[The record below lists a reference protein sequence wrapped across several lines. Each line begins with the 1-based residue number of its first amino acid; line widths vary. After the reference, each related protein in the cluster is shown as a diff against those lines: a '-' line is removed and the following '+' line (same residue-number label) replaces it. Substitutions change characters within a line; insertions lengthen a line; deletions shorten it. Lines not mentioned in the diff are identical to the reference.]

1 MPQVKNEAGFFAQ
14 IGIIRAYKGMPQV
27 KNEVGFLHKSSS
39 GIFSACA
46 RYECGQNRSAD
57 LSRTRGHLNLK
68 PAPGGVL
75 LEIHGGGVLPCSLNP
90 DPLSD

>member
-1 MPQVKNEAGFFAQ
+1 MPQVKNEAGFFSQ
-14 IGIIRAYKGMPQV
+14 IVIIRAYKGMPQV

-68 PAPGGVL
+68 PAPGG
-75 LEIHGGGVLPCSLNP
+75 CSLKFMVGVYCP
-90 DPLSD
+90 VL